1 MAKNHGCLQVL
12 SSVSTTK
19 VIWHVLVLHI
29 SSAFNEKQSSKMG
42 RL

>member
-1 MAKNHGCLQVL
+1 MAKNHSCLQVL

-19 VIWHVLVLHI
+19 VIWLVLHI
-29 SSAFNEKQSSKMG
+29 SSAFNEKESSKMG